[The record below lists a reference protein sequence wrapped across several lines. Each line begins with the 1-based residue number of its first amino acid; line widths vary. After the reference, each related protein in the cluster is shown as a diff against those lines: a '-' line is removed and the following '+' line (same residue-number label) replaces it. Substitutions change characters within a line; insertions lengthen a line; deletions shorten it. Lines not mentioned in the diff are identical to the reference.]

1 MLTRI
6 ERQMPRLTNAEQS
19 VARWVL
25 AHPRQA
31 VDATLAEV
39 ARACGVS
46 EPTVIRFCRHV
57 GLDGF
62 REFSRRLAE
71 TLSRPVS
78 YVHRDVGADDK
89 IPDAVAK
96 VLDASI
102 QALVDA
108 REQLATMPLETA
120 VLKLLKSRQLVF
132 AGLGASGIVAEDACH
147 KFFRLGIPCSAMTSS
162 PNILQFAAIAA
173 RDDTLLFVSALGA
186 AGDTVAAARLAA
198 ERGACVIALT
208 DPLSALAATANI
220 VLGSDSRED
229 TGLYT
234 PMSSRL
240 AHLAILDAL
249 HVSLAL
255 SLGEAA
261 TERLKASKAAIS
273 GGF

>member
-6 ERQMPRLTNAEQS
+6 ERHLPKLTNAEKD

-25 AHPRQA
+25 THPRQA
-31 VDATLAEV
+31 ADATLAEV